1 MKFGEALEIIKQGGV
16 VRFYKEIV
24 LDMRA
29 IDLMGDDKT
38 DAKY

>member
-1 MKFGEALEIIKQGGV
+1 MKFGETVEVIEQGGV

-29 IDLMGDDKT
+29 IDLTGDDKI
-38 DAKY
+38 DAKH